1 MDIHQLQCVIEI
13 VRCGSFTKAAA
24 TLHITQPTISKTIKN
39 LEEELGVELFFRK
52 GKKFELT
59 DAGRVIYEQA
69 QGIALSFQNLSLE
82 LSGIKNYKKGHVRI
96 GLPPMIG
103 SSFFP
108 SVIRKF
114 HERYPGLS
122 VHIVEEG
129 SKKLESEVECGN
141 LDVAAVLLPTN
152 EELFDC
158 YAFVDEKLQLI
169 VHPGHP
175 LAGREAVAL
184 TECAQEPFI
193 LFRKDFALHERVMS
207 ECIRCGF
214 RPNIMYES
222 SQWDFVSGMV
232 AERLGIS
239 LLPQR
244 ICNALSPELV
254 CVIPQTVPTISWRIA
269 MIWRKEGYLSFAVR
283 EWIRFTREIFCK

>member
-1 MDIHQLQCVIEI
+1 M
-13 VRCGSFTKAAA
+13 
-24 TLHITQPTISKTIKN
+24 
-39 LEEELGVELFFRK
+39 
-52 GKKFELT
+52 
-59 DAGRVIYEQA
+59 
-69 QGIALSFQNLSLE
+69 
-82 LSGIKNYKKGHVRI
+82 
-96 GLPPMIG
+96 
-103 SSFFP
+103 
-108 SVIRKF
+108 
-114 HERYPGLS
+114 S

-152 EELFDC
+152 KELFDC

-169 VHPGHP
+169 VHSGHS

-184 TECAQEPFI
+184 TECAQELFI

-207 ECIRCGF
+207 KCIRCYF

-239 LLPQR
+239 RSPSKQPQEKNGR
-244 ICNALSPELV
+244 
-254 CVIPQTVPTISWRIA
+254 TIQVA
-269 MIWRKEGYLSFAVR
+269 
-283 EWIRFTREIFCK
+283 